1 MGVVCGVCVCVCV
14 CVCLCVCVC
23 VCAFVCVCVC
33 NLSQL
38 NKSDNLPDVVL
49 WNIGAK
55 NAAALADV
63 EVLSLLALL
72 VQRHKY

>member
-1 MGVVCGVCVCVCV
+1 MDDEVSWAWCAGCVCLCLFVCVCV
-14 CVCLCVCVC
+14 
-23 VCAFVCVCVC
+23 FVCVRVC

-72 VQRHKY
+72 VQKYKY

>member
-1 MGVVCGVCVCVCV
+1 MLVCVR
-14 CVCLCVCVC
+14 
-23 VCAFVCVCVC
+23 VC

-72 VQRHKY
+72 VQKYKY